1 MTERDGDRRVAARPS
16 PPKPDTGIAGVVLA
30 GGRSR
35 RFPPGDKALATLDGR
50 PLVAHA
56 VDALLPAV
64 DEVVVNCRAD
74 QRAALADALD
84 PLLTRFA
91 VDDREDAGPVAGLA
105 AALSAT
111 EARYA
116 AVLPCDRPAV
126 GTALLARL
134 LSAVRGESGAVPRF
148 DGRRQPFPLVVHVR
162 VGRSTS
168 RRMLD
173 AGASLASLLAELDPV
188 EVPETEVRALA
199 PATAF
204 TDVDDP
210 ADLRRLEAL
219 SAADAPARGRR

>member
-1 MTERDGDRRVAARPS
+1 MTERNGDGGAAVRPS
-16 PPKPDTGIAGVVLA
+16 PPKPDTGVAGVVLA
-30 GGRSR
+30 GGRSS

-84 PLLTRFA
+84 ALPVAFA

-105 AALSAT
+105 TALSAT

-134 LSAVRGESGAVPRF
+134 ISAARGESGSVARF

-162 VGRSTS
+162 VGRSTC

-188 EVPETEVRALA
+188 EVPEAEVRALA
-199 PATAF
+199 SSAAF
-204 TDVDDP
+204 ADVDEP

-219 SAADAPARGRR
+219 SAADARTRGRR